1 MYTAFYVDVDDLE
14 QVAGSLSGLII
25 CGAILVYFAALNYA
39 AVYRSPSGGEM
50 FVTLAQMSLLK
61 SGRSSRLA
69 APLLATILTK
79 VLSKMLAIALVM
91 TPFFAMAADE
101 EDAQGW
107 TNEVELG
114 LVATSG
120 NTDTENLKLRADS
133 LANVGKFLH
142 NLHFDSLRATTDGEI
157 TAQKLYAFYQA
168 DYKIGENRSMFGR
181 VSYDNDRLSG
191 FNYQADITVG
201 YSQRLYTTET
211 MSLTGAAGAGMRIT
225 EFDSGDQQEEPILRL
240 AAVYLWNV
248 SDNAVFQQKLSTEIG
263 NESTVTRS
271 DSSIKATISGSLSMK
286 IALTVKHN
294 SVVPVDRKKTDTETS
309 FTLVYGF

>member
-1 MYTAFYVDVDDLE
+1 
-14 QVAGSLSGLII
+14 
-25 CGAILVYFAALNYA
+25 
-39 AVYRSPSGGEM
+39 M
-50 FVTLAQMSLLK
+50 FVTLMQVGLLK

-69 APLLATILTK
+69 APLLANVLAK
-79 VLSKMLAIALVM
+79 MLSKMLAIALVM
-91 TPFFAMAADE
+91 TPFFTMAADE

-120 NTDTENLKLRADS
+120 NTDTENLKFRADS
-133 LANVGKFLH
+133 LANLDKFLH
-142 NLHFDSLRATTDGEI
+142 NVHFDSLRATTDGEI

-168 DYKIGENRSMFGR
+168 DYNIGENRSMFGR

-191 FNYQADITVG
+191 FNYQADMTVG
-201 YSQRLYTTET
+201 YSQRLFTTEA
-211 MSLTGAAGAGMRIT
+211 MRLTGAAGAGMRIT
-225 EFDSGDQQEEPILRL
+225 EFDSGDQQEEPIVRL